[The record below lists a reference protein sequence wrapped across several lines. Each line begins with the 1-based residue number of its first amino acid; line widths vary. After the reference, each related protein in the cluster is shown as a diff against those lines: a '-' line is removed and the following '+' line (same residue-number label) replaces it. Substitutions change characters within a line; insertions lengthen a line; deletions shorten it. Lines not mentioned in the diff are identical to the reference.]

1 MGVTASQSTV
11 KMFADRAGKESG
23 LKAAGNPLIKG
34 STTNPTLMRKA
45 GIAHYQG
52 FARDILA
59 AISDRPISF
68 EAFSGDFDDTCARAL
83 EIAAWRPNVY
93 VKNPI
98 TNAKGESA
106 VPLLADSP
114 QFRSDAGGAGFTL

>member
-1 MGVTASQSTV
+1 
-11 KMFADRAGKESG
+11 
-23 LKAAGNPLIKG
+23 LIKRF
-34 STTNPTLMRKA
+34 TTNPTLMRKA

-68 EAFSGDFDDTCARAL
+68 EAFSDDFDDTYARAL
-83 EIAAWRPNVY
+83 EIAAWGPNVY

-98 TNAKGESA
+98 TSAKGKAPSCYCA
-106 VPLLADSP
+106 ASP
-114 QFRSDAGGAGFTL
+114 RFRNDASGAGFTL